1 MFAPDMLTR
10 DEFLG
15 GRLGILQ
22 PKKGYRAGVDP
33 VLLAASVPARAG
45 QSVLEL
51 GCGAGVASLCLM
63 ERVAGL
69 DVAGLEIQPE
79 YADLARQNAEANAMR
94 LDVHEGD
101 LRAMPSALRA
111 RRFDHV
117 IANPPYHRSFARSP
131 AQDEGR
137 EMAFAGEAA
146 LDDWAAAA
154 SRRLLP
160 RGYLTAVLHTS
171 RLPEFLEAV
180 SARLGSVEIFPIA
193 PRAGREA
200 GRFILRARKGGRADF
215 RLHAPIIMHEGD
227 AHAGDRESYTPHL
240 RGVLR
245 EGRPL
250 LPDPA

>member
-63 ERVAGL
+63 ARVEGL
-69 DVAGLEIQPE
+69 DVAGVEIQPE

-117 IANPPYHRSFARSP
+117 IANPPYHRAASRSP
-131 AQDEGR
+131 AHDEGR
-137 EMAFAGEAA
+137 EIALAGEAA
-146 LDDWAAAA
+146 LADWVEAA

-160 RGYLTAVLHTS
+160 GGYFTSILHIG
-171 RLPEFLEAV
+171 RLPELLEAV
-180 SARLGSVEIFPIA
+180 SSRLGSVELFPLA
-193 PRAGREA
+193 PRVGREA
-200 GRFILRARKGGRADF
+200 RLFILRARKGGRGDF
-215 RLHAPIIMHEGD
+215 RLHAPVIMHEGE
-227 AHAGDRESYTPHL
+227 AHVRDGESYTPQL
-240 RGVLR
+240 REVLR
-245 EGRPL
+245 EGRAL
-250 LPDPA
+250 LPDPS